1 MLGKKWDIFHTS
13 NTVNLNAC
21 FTTWLTTWSLKPEIL
36 LVFRIV
42 IRVWSALLEKKK
54 GLMEFYNGVVNGVG
68 WLRARICH
76 CLLSA
81 NFRIPK
87 NRLDHFWFCGL
98 MDKTFHIFH
107 PKSVHYAHKLD
118 FAICITASAF
128 HFHAYSHPRDTM
140 LNGTRH

>member
-1 MLGKKWDIFHTS
+1 MRHFSYFKYCEFECMLYNLTYNLKSETWNSACLS
-13 NTVNLNAC
+13 N
-21 FTTWLTTWSLKPEIL
+21 SYKG
-36 LVFRIV
+36 LVCTFR
-42 IRVWSALLEKKK
+42 KKK